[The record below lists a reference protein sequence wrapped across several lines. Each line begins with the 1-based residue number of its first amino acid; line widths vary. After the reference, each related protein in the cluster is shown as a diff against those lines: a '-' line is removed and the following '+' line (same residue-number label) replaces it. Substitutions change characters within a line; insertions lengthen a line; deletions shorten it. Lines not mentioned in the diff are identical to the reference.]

1 MRFLKGWG
9 IVLAVVSCQHCMQ
22 KSSLALAAEAAEQT
36 AIPPVSAIPA
46 TLPAEPLLVEVFVNG
61 RSSGTHLCFSQNGE
75 YWIPFGLFI
84 EQSSLKAPES
94 GQEKTAYQTSLGIIT
109 FSSGSI
115 KVIEQTPCISFSEL
129 KKTFLVAGRFN
140 QSAFAIELDLPWQ
153 AGTGRVSREKEKV
166 KPDIEAPNSSLSFLR
181 IEPEITYD
189 FVLEPEKNLF
199 LEAGGR
205 FAGGVWDFTL
215 EGDPEKS
222 FFPTRYHWTT
232 YNRNLALRLGTG
244 SSDIYPLISNNAFTG
259 IQFGWNNHNILN
271 QLDFE
276 RYSDSDV
283 FLTLDRTQ
291 QRSIEGTGTPA
302 SIAELRLDGVVVA
315 RQRIG
320 LNGRFTFSNVRMTS
334 DLRKTEVYL
343 YDRSL
348 REKPLAVLDYTISIE
363 NRSLPAHELMIRGG
377 GGFTGNPLDE
387 SGAKRSLVGF
397 SHIQY
402 GLSNRITLE
411 AGVQNNP
418 QTGSSELL
426 AGSIISLGSNWAA
439 ALYGA
444 RSNEHYAADARLQ
457 GHGRNWELSTL
468 SSWKDQGY
476 ATDDTEKEQ
485 THSLRFSTGILDPI
499 DIMLYGVYSRTG
511 DGKIK
516 KFLLPGVYWT
526 LTDWLMLS
534 ALPDDDEL
542 YRYEANM
549 RLGSQ
554 SDLSVVYDKKIVT
567 ADLRVD
573 LSPSLISRV
582 LDSYSLE
589 TGDNLSSL
597 YLDWYPEDSHF
608 DLIRLGTSYSGGQYG
623 FSGSWSKFINAG
635 MRFTLQY
642 SYNMNNAHQLETDEN
657 FVENI
662 ITPDAQHF
670 ASFTLTWDMGFSGKK
685 TYPINR
691 SAISHTRGGLAGS
704 LDIAND
710 TSLKS
715 SDINNVDILLNGRKL
730 GQRQIDGT
738 FFVGNLKP
746 GIYSVDI
753 DTEKLPLELNIAR
766 KSIKAEVSNGAVTE
780 VNFPVYA
787 EYGVAGCLSDSRGNG
802 IPGSQL
808 EIVDGA
814 GNPIGQFTT
823 DQFGYYRADGLR
835 PGNYTVKTSGS
846 GLPQEKS
853 FTITNDFIFEVNLT
867 VP

>member
-1 MRFLKGWG
+1 MRFIKGLG
-9 IVLAVVSCQHCMQ
+9 IVLAVLTCQHCMQ
-22 KSSLALAAEAAEQT
+22 KSAPAAEAAEQT
-36 AIPPVSAIPA
+36 IPPPVSAGTA
-46 TLPAEPLLVEVFVNG
+46 TLSAEQVLVEVFVNR
-61 RSSGTHLCFSQNGE
+61 RSSGTHLCFKQDGD
-75 YWIPFGLFI
+75 YWIPFALFI
-84 EQSSLKAPES
+84 EQSGLKAPES

-109 FSSGSI
+109 FTTTSI
-115 KVIEQTPCISFSEL
+115 KIIEQTPCISLGEL
-129 KKTFLVAGRFN
+129 KKTFLIAGRFN
-140 QSAFAIELDLPWQ
+140 PSSFAIELDLPWQ
-153 AGTGRVSREKEKV
+153 PGSGSVSREKEQV
-166 KPDIEAPNSSLSFLR
+166 KPDIKAPNSSLSFLR
-181 IEPEITYD
+181 IQPEITCD
-189 FVLEPEKNLF
+189 FVLDPKKNLF

-205 FAGGVWDFTL
+205 IAGGVWDFTM
-215 EGDPEKS
+215 EGDPEKL

-232 YNRNLALRLGTG
+232 YNKNLALRLGTG
-244 SSDIYPLISNNAFTG
+244 SGDIYPLISNNDFTG
-259 IQFGWNNHNILN
+259 IQYGWNNHNILN

-291 QRSIEGTGTPA
+291 QRSIEGGGPPA

-320 LNGRFTFSNVRMTS
+320 LDGRFTFSNVRMTT

-343 YDRSL
+343 YERSL

-387 SGAKRSLVGF
+387 SGEKRKLIGF
-397 SHIQY
+397 THIQY
-402 GLSNRITLE
+402 GLSSRITLE
-411 AGVQNNP
+411 AGIQNNP
-418 QTGSSELL
+418 QTGSGELL
-426 AGSIISLGSNWAA
+426 AGSVISLGSNWAA

-444 RSNEHYAADARLQ
+444 RSNERYGADARLE
-457 GHGRNWELSTL
+457 GHGKHWDISTN
-468 SSWKDQGY
+468 SSWKDKGFS
-476 ATDDTEKEQ
+476 TDDTEREQ
-485 THSLRFSTGILDPI
+485 SHSLRFSTGIFEPV
-499 DIMLYGVYSRTG
+499 DIILYGNYARTG
-511 DGKIK
+511 DGSIR
-516 KFLLPGVYWT
+516 KFLLPGAYWT
-526 LTDWLMLS
+526 ISPWLMIS

-554 SDLSVVYDKKIVT
+554 SDLSVVYEKKVVA

-573 LSPSLISRV
+573 LSSSLISRI
-582 LDSYSLE
+582 LNSYAFE
-589 TGDNLSSL
+589 TGDNLSSI
-597 YLDWYPEDSHF
+597 YLDWYPGESHF
-608 DLIRLGTSYSGGQYG
+608 DILRLGTSYSGKEAG
-623 FSGSWSKFINAG
+623 FSASWSKFINAG
-635 MRFTLQY
+635 MHFTLQY
-642 SYNMNNAHQLETDEN
+642 SYNMNNAHRLETDEN
-657 FVENI
+657 FVENV